1 MKIQALAMKTAHS
14 IKTQFNN
21 FSEALKMAWKMV
33 KGLVQEVVKTVKEAT
48 KEQVSS
54 FWDLYKN
61 YQNKSNSDKK
71 VRAGEELIDFAK
83 DLGNVDFGKYN
94 DVFKKWQNASVKTN
108 SFNKKLWVVF
118 N

>member
-1 MKIQALAMKTAHS
+1 MKIQAKAMKTAHS

-33 KGLVQEVVKTVKEAT
+33 KGLVSEVVKTVKEAT

-61 YQNKSNSDKK
+61 YQNKSNSEKK
-71 VRAGEELIDFAK
+71 VRAGEELIDFSNS
-83 DLGNVDFGKYN
+83 LGNVDFGKYN
-94 DVFKKWQNASVKTN
+94 DVFKKMAKCQRKN
-108 SFNKKLWVVF
+108 
-118 N
+118 

>member
-1 MKIQALAMKTAHS
+1 MKIQAKAMKTAHS

-21 FSEALKMAWKMV
+21 FSDALKMAWKMV
-33 KGLVQEVVKTVKEAT
+33 KGLVSEVVKTVKEAT
-48 KEQVSS
+48 KEQISA

-61 YQNKSNSDKK
+61 YQNKSNSDIK

-83 DLGNVDFGKYN
+83 DSGNVCFGKYN
-94 DVFKKWQNASVKTN
+94 DFFKKWQNADIKVN
-108 SFNKKLWVVF
+108 SFGKKLWVVF